1 MAATDMRWEEL
12 TIAVIGGDERDPVI
26 ARHAAATGATVR
38 AYGLPWPEGGVPGV
52 SREDSAAEAAEGA
65 RYCLFPIPV
74 GVEAED
80 VLYAPH
86 APEPIRVD
94 DALLGLLAPGAHIF
108 LGLENPTLRALADRS
123 GVGLHEYNP
132 DQELMFLRAPAIVE
146 GAIAAAIENT
156 DITIHAAEV
165 CVVGFGIVGSVLVRT
180 LIALGA
186 RVHVVARNPIQRAGA
201 YAIGA
206 TPHTPEEL
214 PALAPSLSMIFSAVP
229 ARIVGRE
236 VLEVLPKGSLVL
248 DIATSPD
255 RADLELAEQLGH
267 RAVWARGLG
276 KRAPITVGASQWMG
290 LRRRIEEI
298 EAEREGSGTTTSEE
312 GALT

>member
-1 MAATDMRWEEL
+1 LASTDVRWDEL

-38 AYGLPWPEGGVPGV
+38 AYGLPWPEGGGLPGV
-52 SREDSAAEAAEGA
+52 IREGSATAAVEGA
-65 RYCLFPIPV
+65 RYCMFPIPL
-74 GVEAED
+74 GPVEAED

-94 DALLGLLAPGAHIF
+94 DELLGLLEPGAHIF
-108 LGLENPTLRALADRS
+108 LGLANPTLRALADRA
-123 GVGLHEYNP
+123 GVRLHEYDP
-132 DQELMFLRAPAIVE
+132 DEELLILRAPAIVE
-146 GAIAAAIENT
+146 GTIAAAIENT

-165 CVVGFGIVGSVLVRT
+165 CVVGFGVLGSVLVRT

-186 RVHVVARNPIQRAGA
+186 RVHVVARKPIHRASA
-201 YAIGA
+201 YAMGA

-214 PALAPSLSMIFSAVP
+214 PALAPSLSMIFSTVYS
-229 ARIVGRE
+229 RVVGRE
-236 VLEVLPKGSLVL
+236 VLEALPKGSLVL
-248 DIATSPD
+248 DITPPPSYV
-255 RADLELAEQLGH
+255 DLELAEQLGH
-267 RAVWARGLG
+267 RAVWARGLGG

-298 EAEREGSGTTTSEE
+298 EAEREGSGT
-312 GALT
+312 G